1 MIELN
6 DKIAEELFN
15 EWRTRL
21 GLEDWIITLRY
32 NCKFSDME
40 LENVD
45 GETEWSTSTKDAV
58 IRILDPKEYGKR
70 IEDFDF
76 EKVLVHELLHL
87 KFAIL
92 DCEKGSYESKVME
105 VVRHQLI
112 DDLAR
117 ALVMAK
123 RGEIKRKLAK
133 GCKLVKDINEPKKE
147 IEITPL
153 GSTTKLVVEK

>member
-1 MIELN
+1 MIDLN
-6 DKIAEELFN
+6 DKVVELLFK
-15 EWRTRL
+15 EWQERL
-21 GLEDWIITLRY
+21 GLQDWIITVTY

-87 KFAIL
+87 KFAVL
-92 DCEKGSYESKVME
+92 DCEKNSYESKVME

-112 DDLAR
+112 DDIAR

-123 RGEIKRKLAK
+123 RNKVTRVLAED
-133 GCKLVKDINEPKKE
+133 CKLVKDMSENE
-147 IEITPL
+147 
-153 GSTTKLVVEK
+153 